1 MRSWNTSERPWQS
14 TNTIGGIQNKY
25 INNNWE
31 ENGNNNNNNEK
42 VSTQEPNNATHTEGR
57 TNKDK
62 PSVGN
67 IVVPYVQGLG
77 KTARRSAADMGYR
90 HTSREVP
97 PSSNCWSGL
106 RIRTP
111 RTAKVM
117 SFTVTNVRRC
127 TAMKNTYGKL
137 PEPWGKG
144 TKNI

>member
-1 MRSWNTSERPWQS
+1 MATLTTTKKKSEHKDLTVLHAQKSGPTS
-14 TNTIGGIQNKY
+14 TN
-25 INNNWE
+25 
-31 ENGNNNNNNEK
+31 K
-42 VSTQEPNNATHTEGR
+42 VQATQWYPMYT
-57 TNKDK
+57 DW
-62 PSVGN
+62 
-67 IVVPYVQGLG
+67 G
-77 KTARRSAADMGYR
+77 KTSRRSAADMGYR

-117 SFTVTNVRRC
+117 SFTITNVMRC